1 MNELIAL
8 FRVATCE
15 PEPTCGWQARLS
27 CPSGSHPCRWN
38 ASASA
43 LPSLPLCLSIYP
55 QLVSRYHI
63 LRNCPVTV
71 ESIWEAVGSISRYV
85 AFNCIHSLPCSVRRA
100 SIRISTA
107 QVTEQATGCWASGY
121 PLTRLAGPTTAKARF
136 LDREV
141 RDQGIRR
148 SQRSG
153 VQRTRGAGRWRFRH
167 ELTQIFRS

>member
-8 FRVATCE
+8 LGVAVCE

-27 CPSGSHPCRWN
+27 CPSGSHPCLWN
-38 ASASA
+38 ACVSA

-85 AFNCIHSLPCSVRRA
+85 AFNCVHSLPCSVRRA
-100 SIRISTA
+100 SIRISSA
-107 QVTEQATGCWASGY
+107 RVTEQAMGSRAPGY
-121 PLTRLAGPTTAKARF
+121 PLTPLVEIRLMLSVYESFHQTVKY
-136 LDREV
+136 V
-141 RDQGIRR
+141 R
-148 SQRSG
+148 QRNHIL
-153 VQRTRGAGRWRFRH
+153 QDLTRL
-167 ELTQIFRS
+167 EI